1 MRNIRMS
8 LRAPIVYRFLLALVV
23 SFVATS
29 LSIGQAASAGS
40 SLPGLSKVD
49 LFGGYSYLGP
59 VNSDMYGQSY
69 YALPGGFGSSVTG
82 YFSHS
87 FGIQAEY
94 NRFFNDPDFCFATA
108 QAGPVYRHQFGRVVP
123 FIHLLGGAAQVAPSY
138 EHSGAA
144 NQCNWGW
151 GVSGGV
157 GLDYILAAPSLHNRL
172 AIRPIEAD
180 FQYTNVDFGKQLAPG
195 TFTGGDSQITAYR
208 LSAGFVLRLGDME
221 PPLPAAMS
229 CEVQPVSVY
238 PGDPITVTGS
248 VVNMLSKNK
257 VVPTYTWTTTGGKL
271 SRAESGATIST
282 AGLAAGDYTV
292 GGKVSEGMAVN
303 EHADCTASFRVMAY
317 EPPTIACSANPASI
331 LPGGFV
337 TITSVGRSPQNRSLN
352 YSYGATA
359 GQITGNGATGTLAAA
374 DVAPGTI
381 NVSCNVVDDLGK
393 SASATTTVT
402 VVAPPA
408 PPAPPAP
415 TVQTLCS
422 VSFERDK
429 KRPVRVDNEA
439 KGCLDDIALAMN
451 RSSDAVLVVVG
462 KHDPEEKPDAAAERT
477 LNVKQYL
484 TEEKGIDPNR
494 IELRTGETA
503 GRTVDNVLV
512 PPGAT
517 WDTQGT
523 TSFDPTHVQRHGQP
537 YAPAPKK

>member
-1 MRNIRMS
+1 MS
-8 LRAPIVYRFLLALVV
+8 LRAPFVYRLLLALTV
-23 SFVATS
+23 SFVATTP
-29 LSIGQAASAGS
+29 SIGQAASAGS
-40 SLPGLSKVD
+40 SLPGLSDVD
-49 LFGGYSYLGP
+49 IFGGYSYLHP
-59 VNSDMYGQSY
+59 VNSDMYGQIY
-69 YALPGGFGSSVTG
+69 GPLPAGFGSSVTG
-82 YFSHS
+82 FFSHS

-94 NRFFNDPDFCFATA
+94 NKFFNDPDYCFSTA
-108 QAGPVYRHQFGRVVP
+108 QAGPVYRHQIGRLVP
-123 FIHLLGGAAQVAPSY
+123 FVHLLGGAAQVAPSY
-138 EHSGAA
+138 QHSGSA

-151 GVSGGV
+151 SASGGV

-180 FQYTNVDFGKQLAPG
+180 FQYTNVDFGKQLSPG
-195 TFTGGDSQITAYR
+195 SLTGGQSQITAYR
-208 LSAGFVLRLGDME
+208 LSAGFVVRLGEME

-248 VVNMLSKNK
+248 VVNLVSRKK
-257 VVPTYTWTTTGGKL
+257 AIPTYTWTTTGGKL
-271 SRAESGATIST
+271 ARADGGATIAT
-282 AGLAAGDYTV
+282 AGLTPGDYTV
-292 GGKVSEGMAVN
+292 AGRVNEGMAVN
-303 EHADCTASFRVMAY
+303 EHADCTASFRVMGY

-331 LPGGFV
+331 LPGGFA
-337 TITSVGRSPQNRSLN
+337 TITSVGRSPQNRSLS

-359 GQITGNGATGTLAAA
+359 GQITVSGTTATLAAA

-381 NVSCNVVDDLGK
+381 NVSCNVVDDVGK
-393 SASATTTVT
+393 SASAATTVT

-408 PPAPPAP
+408 PPKPPAP
-415 TVQTLCS
+415 VAQALCS

-462 KHDPEEKPDAAAERT
+462 KHDPQEKPDAAAERT

-494 IELRTGETA
+494 IELRTGETT

-512 PPGAT
+512 PTGAT
-517 WDTQGT
+517 WDTEGT
-523 TSFDPTHVQRHGQP
+523 TSFDPTRVQRHGQP
-537 YAPAPKK
+537 YAPEPKK